1 MSAVTAA
8 VESLITAADLDPA
21 EVNFVRIDTRR
32 GTVQFVGR
40 RGIHR
45 VTLDPP
51 KPAKKTAP
59 AKKTT
64 AAKRPAKKTAAKK
77 AAKKSS

>member
-8 VESLITAADLDPA
+8 VESLIKAADLDPA

-45 VTLDPP
+45 FELEKP
-51 KPAKKTAP
+51 KPAKKTT

-77 AAKKSS
+77 AAKKTS